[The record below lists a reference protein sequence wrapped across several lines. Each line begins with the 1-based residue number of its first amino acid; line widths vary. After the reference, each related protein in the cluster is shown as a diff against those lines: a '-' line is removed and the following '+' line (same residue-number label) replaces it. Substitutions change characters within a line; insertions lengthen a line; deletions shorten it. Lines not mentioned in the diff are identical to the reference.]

1 MKCCATIQHSVRRVI
16 APRDALCG
24 LDRPIQQTTIFLFA
38 VASTLNAWSHHTV
51 HHTCYNNKR
60 YGLGLA
66 RTLCGTECVTTL
78 VTTHTAAVAA

>member
-1 MKCCATIQHSVRRVI
+1 MTILRSIHSYEKTVLI
-16 APRDALCG
+16 SYNIITAL
-24 LDRPIQQTTIFLFA
+24 FLFA